1 MLAHILCIIYIVD
14 GESNNFIKLF
24 IYLINE
30 GYMVFE
36 ILAEKCNIKAL
47 SAHSLNNF
55 LLLIWKGI
63 TTKMI
68 LKLRREKNTH
78 SFEEFHFEVFNIVS
92 YYFSIGKCLIKIIK
106 FILFEEPFGDD
117 LFVLSDK

>member
-36 ILAEKCNIKAL
+36 ILVEKCNIKAL

-55 LLLIWKGI
+55 LLLI
-63 TTKMI
+63 
-68 LKLRREKNTH
+68 
-78 SFEEFHFEVFNIVS
+78 
-92 YYFSIGKCLIKIIK
+92 
-106 FILFEEPFGDD
+106 
-117 LFVLSDK
+117 